1 VEKNFPPIVAAMKI
15 YSADGAIPFHT
26 PGHKQGRGAHEL
38 LRELLTAEGLRQE
51 VSLMEELDDLHE
63 PHSCI
68 KAAQILAAKLWHADE
83 SLFMINGTTSAV
95 QAMIFGTLKAGDL
108 IMIPRNAH
116 RSVISGLILSGA
128 VPIFL
133 PVEFDKEFNLPLNVS
148 VETIERAI
156 KKFPQAQAVLLVS
169 PNYYGVAADLKK
181 ISELVHAAGM
191 ILLIDEAHGA
201 HLQFCAELPISAMDS
216 GADLAA
222 QSTHKLLG
230 SLTQSSMLM
239 MKKKFID
246 VERVKTAASLLQTTS
261 PNQLLL
267 ASLDIARFQM
277 ELDGREKISRAVEL
291 SKRLRAEI
299 KKIHGLKTFDAAKNF
314 SLDTTKV
321 TVNVQNLGLT
331 GQEAE
336 RILRHELKVQCELS
350 DAANLLFLITF
361 ADDDA
366 TVSKLL
372 DALVEIKRLGDYKI
386 KRSGDYKIKS
396 FSQVELT
403 REISMAALS
412 PRETFYSPVEVV
424 ELKKSVGRICAE
436 EITFYPP
443 GIPLLM
449 PGEKISAQVVKQIE
463 QEKFSRVIG
472 AVDKTLST
480 IKVVK
485 L

>member
-1 VEKNFPPIVAAMKI
+1 MAKNFSAPIAAAMQK
-15 YSADGAIPFHT
+15 YSADGVLPFHT
-26 PGHKQGRGAHEL
+26 PGHKQGRGAHE
-38 LRELLTAEGLRQE
+38 
-51 VSLMEELDDLHE
+51 LMEELDDLHE

-68 KAAQILAAKLWHADE
+68 KAAQILAARLWHADE
-83 SLFMINGTTSAV
+83 CLFMVNGTTSAV
-95 QAMIFGTLKAGDL
+95 QAMIFGTLAAGDL

-116 RSVISGLILSGA
+116 RSVIAGLILSGA

-133 PVEFDKEFNLPLNVS
+133 PVEFDAEFNLPLNVS
-148 VETIERAI
+148 VSTIERAI
-156 KKFPQAQAVLLVS
+156 KKFPQARAVLLVS
-169 PNYYGVAADLKK
+169 PNYYGVAADLEK
-181 ISELVHAAGM
+181 ISKLVHAAGM
-191 ILLIDEAHGA
+191 ILLVDEAHGA
-201 HLQFCAELPISAMDS
+201 HLQFCAGLPKSAMDA

-239 MKKKFID
+239 LRKNFID
-246 VERVKTAASLLQTTS
+246 VERIKRAASLLQTTS

-267 ASLDIARFQM
+267 ASLDIARLQM
-277 ELDGREKISRAVEL
+277 ETHGRELIQKAVEL
-291 SKRLRAEI
+291 SKKLRAEI
-299 KKIHGLKTFDAAKNF
+299 KKIHGLKVFDAAGNF
-314 SLDTTKV
+314 PLDVTKV

-336 RILRHELKVQCELS
+336 EILRRDLKIQCELS

-361 ADDDA
+361 AD
-366 TVSKLL
+366 TEETISKLV
-372 DALVEIKRLGDYKI
+372 DALKLLPRRQKKI
-386 KRSGDYKIKS
+386 LPKPFLIPNSKFQI
-396 FSQVELT
+396 
-403 REISMAALS
+403 ALP

-449 PGEKISAQVVKQIE
+449 PGEKIAAQVVEQIE
-463 QEKFSRVIG
+463 LEKSARVIG
-472 AVDKTLST
+472 AADKTLAT

-485 L
+485 AR

>member
-1 VEKNFPPIVAAMKI
+1 MAKNFSAPIAAAMQK
-15 YSADGAIPFHT
+15 YSADEVLPFHT

-38 LRELLTAEGLRQE
+38 LREFLTAEGLRQE

-68 KAAQILAAKLWHADE
+68 KAAQILAARLWNADE
-83 SLFMINGTTSAV
+83 CLFMVNGTTSAV

-108 IMIPRNAH
+108 VMIPRNAH
-116 RSVISGLILSGA
+116 RSVIAGLILSGA

-133 PVEFDKEFNLPLNVS
+133 PVEFDSDFNLPLNVS

-156 KKFPQAQAVLLVS
+156 KKFPQAKAVLLVS
-169 PNYYGVAADLKK
+169 PNYYGVAADLEK
-181 ISELVHAAGM
+181 ISKLVHAAGM
-191 ILLIDEAHGA
+191 ILLVDEAHGA
-201 HLQFCAELPISAMDS
+201 HLQFSNELPTSAMDA

-239 MKKKFID
+239 LRKNFID
-246 VERVKTAASLLQTTS
+246 VERVKQAASLLQTTS

-267 ASLDIARFQM
+267 ASLDIARLQM
-277 ELDGREKISRAVEL
+277 ETHGRELISKAVEL
-291 SKRLRAEI
+291 SKKLRAEI
-299 KKIHGLKTFDAAKNF
+299 KKIHGLKVFDAARNF

-321 TVNVQNLGLT
+321 TVNVQGLGLS
-331 GQEAE
+331 GQDAE
-336 RILRHELKVQCELS
+336 EILRRDLKIQCELS

-361 ADDDA
+361 ADSEELIYKLIDA
-366 TVSKLL
+366 IKLLPRRPQKFLPKPFLIPNSKLQ
-372 DALVEIKRLGDYKI
+372 I
-386 KRSGDYKIKS
+386 
-396 FSQVELT
+396 
-403 REISMAALS
+403 ALS

-424 ELKKSVGRICAE
+424 ELRKSVGRICAE

-449 PGEKISAQVVKQIE
+449 LGEKISAQVVEQIE
-463 QEKFSRVIG
+463 QEQSARVIG
-472 AVDKTLST
+472 AADKTLST

-485 L
+485 A